1 MLIMKS
7 LIDDHLAT
15 DNTIILS
22 IADLSVLLSLFFK
35 RKIDKLESSIL
46 RSMINYPQII
56 MNKSNFL

>member
-15 DNTIILS
+15 DNTIILF